1 MDLTPDQAAL
11 AVERHDCP
19 NCDAPGSACRTR
31 GGKTAAKYHTPRF
44 VLVPALREE
53 LEIPVPADR
62 LPGRAW
68 KQGPALAVVPA
79 PRTERPVRIGYA
91 RMSTARQ
98 ELASQLEAL
107 YRAEC
112 HKVFKEQI
120 STRIKVRPELE
131 AALALARQF
140 KEAAP
145 ETPVIFTVHELKRLA
160 RNAAELM
167 TLSAEL
173 QAGGIQ
179 LELLT
184 GPLTGIYDPNGMG
197 AMFFAVLAV
206 AGQIERNYIRE
217 KTLEGQVAA
226 AAKGNH
232 GGRPKVIDDDM
243 LTFAVA
249 LKNKGVPSQRSRR
262 SSPSRRGRTRA
273 RTPRSPRSTGRSPR
287 PKKPRRTTACRC
299 GPSPFASVGPGPR
312 SRPRRSTSANDSSP
326 SRTRTRRSAARDHDQ
341 SQRQRLYR
349 CSPRPTPARGAVT
362 VRATATPSELREFHE
377 SALK

>member
-1 MDLTPDQAAL
+1 
-11 AVERHDCP
+11 
-19 NCDAPGSACRTR
+19 
-31 GGKTAAKYHTPRF
+31 
-44 VLVPALREE
+44 
-53 LEIPVPADR
+53 
-62 LPGRAW
+62 
-68 KQGPALAVVPA
+68 
-79 PRTERPVRIGYA
+79 VRIGYA
-91 RMSTARQ
+91 RTSTARQ

-107 YRAEC
+107 HRAEC

-120 STRIKVRPELE
+120 STRVKIRPELE
-131 AALALARQF
+131 KALALAHQF

-217 KTLEGQVAA
+217 KTLEGQVIAA
-226 AAKGNH
+226 SKGNH

-249 LKNKGVPSQRSRR
+249 LKDKGVPVPEIAKKLTIGKNAGK
-262 SSPSRRGRTRA
+262 SPSVASLYRA
-273 RTPRSPRSTGRSPR
+273 LAEAEAAAVDDGLPLR
-287 PKKPRRTTACRC
+287 PKPARIRRPEDDPLTPEEIDLRE
-299 GPSPFASVGPGPR
+299 R
-312 SRPRRSTSANDSSP
+312 L
-326 SRTRTRRSAARDHDQ
+326 Q
-341 SQRQRLYR
+341 SQPHPNAAGA
-349 CSPRPTPARGAVT
+349 SRG
-362 VRATATPSELREFHE
+362 
-377 SALK
+377 

>member
-1 MDLTPDQAAL
+1 M

-19 NCDAPGSACRTR
+19 NCDAPAGSACRTR
-31 GGKTAAKYHTPRF
+31 GGRTAAKYHTPRF

-53 LEIPVPADR
+53 LEMPVPADR
-62 LPGRAW
+62 HPGHAW

-79 PRTERPVRIGYA
+79 PRPERPVRIGYA
-91 RMSTARQ
+91 RTSTARQ

-107 YRAEC
+107 RRAEC

-131 AALALARQF
+131 KALALAHQF

-145 ETPVIFTVHELKRLA
+145 EAPVIFTVHELKRLA

-167 TLSAEL
+167 MLSAEL

-217 KTLEGQVAA
+217 KTLEGQVIAA
-226 AAKGNH
+226 SKGSH
-232 GGRPKVIDDDM
+232 GGRSKVIDDDT

-249 LKNKGVPSQRSRR
+249 LKDRGVPIPDITKKLTIKAGKNGGK
-262 SSPSRRGRTRA
+262 SPSV
-273 RTPRSPRSTGRSPR
+273 
-287 PKKPRRTTACRC
+287 
-299 GPSPFASVGPGPR
+299 AS
-312 SRPRRSTSANDSSP
+312 
-326 SRTRTRRSAARDHDQ
+326 
-341 SQRQRLYR
+341 LYR
-349 CSPRPTPARGAVT
+349 ALAEAE
-362 VRATATPSELREFHE
+362 ATAADDGLPMRSKPVRIRRPGDPLTAEEIDLRERLQAQPHPNTE
-377 SALK
+377 MR

>member
-1 MDLTPDQAAL
+1 MDLTPDRAAL

-19 NCDAPGSACRTR
+19 NCEAPAGSPCRTR

-53 LEIPVPADR
+53 LEVPVPADR
-62 LPGRAW
+62 HPGRAW
-68 KQGPALAVVPA
+68 KQGPSLAVVPA

-91 RMSTARQ
+91 RTSTARQ

-107 YRAEC
+107 HRAEC

-120 STRIKVRPELE
+120 STRVKIRPELE
-131 AALALARQF
+131 KALALAHQF

-145 ETPVIFTVHELKRLA
+145 ETPVILTVHELKRLA

-217 KTLEGQVAA
+217 KTLEGQVIAA
-226 AAKGNH
+226 SKGNH
-232 GGRPKVIDDDM
+232 GGRPKVVDDDM

-249 LKNKGVPSQRSRR
+249 LKDKGVPVPDIAKKLTIKVGKNAGK
-262 SSPSRRGRTRA
+262 SPSV
-273 RTPRSPRSTGRSPR
+273 
-287 PKKPRRTTACRC
+287 
-299 GPSPFASVGPGPR
+299 AS
-312 SRPRRSTSANDSSP
+312 
-326 SRTRTRRSAARDHDQ
+326 
-341 SQRQRLYR
+341 LYR
-349 CSPRPTPARGAVT
+349 ALAEAEAAAVDDGLPLPPKP
-362 VRATATPSELREFHE
+362 VRIRQPGEPLTAEEIELRERLQAQPHPNAE
-377 SALK
+377 LR